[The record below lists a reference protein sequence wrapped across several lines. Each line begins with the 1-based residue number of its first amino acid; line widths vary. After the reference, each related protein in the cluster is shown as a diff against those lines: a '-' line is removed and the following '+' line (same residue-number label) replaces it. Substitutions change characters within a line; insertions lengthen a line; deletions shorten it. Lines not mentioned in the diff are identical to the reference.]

1 MEFKFFMVLDFSD
14 LANITGGSGQ
24 PDAEPVKHEWERERH
39 SARPSLDLIFAYF
52 SSKEKYD

>member
-24 PDAEPVKHEWERERH
+24 PDAEPVKHEWERH
-39 SARPSLDLIFAYF
+39 SAQPSLDLIFAYF
-52 SSKEKYD
+52 SSKEK